1 MEYDTRMVRE
11 VLKRV
16 EGSESGRN
24 LKVIQGDV
32 LKVRCGC
39 GVGKGLFCWTEDA
52 GECEGR
58 FWDPRRTQPNDD
70 LVGPF

>member
-1 MEYDTRMVRE
+1 MFVRCTQVVAVEYDTRMVRE

-32 LKVRCGC
+32 LKVRVF
-39 GVGKGLFCWTEDA
+39 VG
-52 GECEGR
+52 
-58 FWDPRRTQPNDD
+58 
-70 LVGPF
+70 

>member
-16 EGSESGRN
+16 EGSEHGRN

-32 LKVRCGC
+32 LKVCWMDGC
-39 GVGKGLFCWTEDA
+39 MCVLSPVIRGLVFG
-52 GECEGR
+52 GEE
-58 FWDPRRTQPNDD
+58 
-70 LVGPF
+70 